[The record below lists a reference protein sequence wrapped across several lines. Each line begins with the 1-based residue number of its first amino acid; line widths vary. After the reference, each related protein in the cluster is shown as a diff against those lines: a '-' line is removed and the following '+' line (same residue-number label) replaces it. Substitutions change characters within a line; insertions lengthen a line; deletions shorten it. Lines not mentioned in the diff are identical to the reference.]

1 MKVSEFVPDHC
12 NKMENQYSVCPG
24 KSAVC
29 AYLVGLLADVRDCV
43 SENLFEHY
51 ESAQAIKHLD
61 DIQGYL
67 RDAAMHLSLMLGDE
81 MCESVGLG
89 DREEE

>member
-12 NKMENQYSVCPG
+12 NKMESQYSACPG

-29 AYLVGLLADVRDCV
+29 AYLVGLIADVRDCV
-43 SENLFEHY
+43 SENLFKHYDAAKATEH
-51 ESAQAIKHLD
+51 LN
-61 DIQGYL
+61 DIQSCL
-67 RDAAMHLSLMLGDE
+67 RDVALHLSLMLGDE

-89 DREEE
+89 DQEES